1 MIKLLYIVLSL
12 FPILSFGQQTYKVT
26 EGELQ
31 FIVPGKGII
40 IKKDNQFFE
49 MKLNVL
55 FNKSK
60 KSIETKLQPI
70 SEESL
75 KLFCKGKSL
84 VSYSD
89 IRENH
94 DFNDLQKISFNYIDR
109 FSIDDKKYD
118 EYKLYL
124 INKNFFAYFTN
135 KYEDKNKYTDIE
147 EYMPFIIIE
156 FENKKIIYTY
166 DNEELF
172 IIPTHKLYKIIHQYD
187 SESKEFKTE
196 KLKISNEEI
205 YKFSQHAFH
214 DLEDEFFVVDTL
226 PSKKVRLKNIHNE
239 ILISEAYDSII
250 LSQIIKCFNNNKMNL
265 YNLSFKKTNKF
276 PVQASKVHLGSM
288 QILEKNKLKWI
299 DWTGKEIKKGFS
311 FPIVLL
317 PEAPQHEYKY
327 ELTISKSKEKFI
339 LKTRNMDVFGLETN
353 ETESDTLSLTNAI
366 GIKNFYFQNNN
377 SKDTIS
383 SNREFYH
390 FDNYKTRITEM
401 VDFSYTVVYFQR
413 ENGTFGMSY
422 LGNFFVNNEDFKN
435 NIESTKF
442 KNFEEYQNL
451 QLIEFKYPFFKM
463 KKNNLFKLFPLHDD
477 FRYKKLEDFQ
487 GNFARFE
494 LPNGQKGWLSKD
506 GKEYLDE

>member
-239 ILISEAYDSII
+239 ILISEAYDSIV
-250 LSQIIKCFNNNKMNL
+250 LSSIIKCFNKNKMDL
-265 YNLSFKKTNKF
+265 YNLSFNKINKF
-276 PVQASKVHLGSM
+276 PVQASKGHLGSI

-311 FPIVLL
+311 YPIVLL

-327 ELTISKSKEKFI
+327 ELAISKSNEKFI
-339 LKTRNMDVFGLETN
+339 LKARNMDVFGLETN
-353 ETESDTLSLTNAI
+353 TTEIDTLSLTNAF
-366 GIKNFYFQNNN
+366 GIKNFYFENNN

-383 SNREFYH
+383 SNQEFYH
-390 FDNYKTRITEM
+390 FDNFKTRITEM
-401 VDFSYTVVYFQR
+401 VDFSYNVIYFQR
-413 ENGTFGMSY
+413 DNGTFGMSY
-422 LGNFFVNNEDFKN
+422 LGNFYANNADFKKNIASSEFN
-435 NIESTKF
+435 NF
-442 KNFEEYQNL
+442 NEYQEL
-451 QLIEFKYPFFKM
+451 QFVEFKYPFYKM
-463 KKNNLFKLFPLHDD
+463 KKNNLFKLFPLHKE

-494 LPNGQKGWLSKD
+494 LPNGKKGWLSKE

>member
-1 MIKLLYIVLSL
+1 MKYLLYISFFL

-89 IRENH
+89 IKENH
-94 DFNDLQKISFNYIDR
+94 HFNDLQKISFNYTDR
-109 FSIDDKKYD
+109 FSNDDKKYD

-135 KYEDKNKYTDIE
+135 KYKDKNKYTDIE

-250 LSQIIKCFNNNKMNL
+250 LSPIIKCFNNNKMNL
-265 YNLSFKKTNKF
+265 YFF
-276 PVQASKVHLGSM
+276 
-288 QILEKNKLKWI
+288 I
-299 DWTGKEIKKGFS
+299 
-311 FPIVLL
+311 
-317 PEAPQHEYKY
+317 
-327 ELTISKSKEKFI
+327 FI
-339 LKTRNMDVFGLETN
+339 LF
-353 ETESDTLSLTNAI
+353 
-366 GIKNFYFQNNN
+366 
-377 SKDTIS
+377 
-383 SNREFYH
+383 
-390 FDNYKTRITEM
+390 
-401 VDFSYTVVYFQR
+401 
-413 ENGTFGMSY
+413 
-422 LGNFFVNNEDFKN
+422 
-435 NIESTKF
+435 
-442 KNFEEYQNL
+442 
-451 QLIEFKYPFFKM
+451 
-463 KKNNLFKLFPLHDD
+463 
-477 FRYKKLEDFQ
+477 
-487 GNFARFE
+487 
-494 LPNGQKGWLSKD
+494 
-506 GKEYLDE
+506 

>member
-1 MIKLLYIVLSL
+1 MKQLLYISFFL
-12 FPILSFGQQTYKVT
+12 FSILSFGQQTYKIT

-31 FIVPGKGII
+31 FILPGKGII

-49 MKLNVL
+49 LKLKIL

-75 KLFCKGKSL
+75 ELFSKGKSL

-89 IRENH
+89 IKENH
-94 DFNDLQKISFNYIDR
+94 DFNDLQKISFNHIGR
-109 FSIDDKKYD
+109 FNNDDKKYD

-135 KYEDKNKYTDIE
+135 RYEDKNKYTNIE

-156 FENKKIIYTY
+156 FENKRIIYTY
-166 DNEELF
+166 DNEEIF
-172 IIPTHKLYKIIHQYD
+172 IIPTNKLYKIIHQYD
-187 SESKEFKTE
+187 SENKEFKTE

-214 DLEDEFFVVDTL
+214 DFEDEFFVVDTL
-226 PSKKVRLKNIHNE
+226 PSKKVVLKNMYNE
-239 ILISEAYDSII
+239 ILINQSYDSIQ
-250 LSQIIKCFNNNKMNL
+250 LSQIIKCFDKGKIDL
-265 YNLSFKKTNKF
+265 FNLSFNKLNKF
-276 PVQASKVHLGSM
+276 SLKTSKVSLGSI
-288 QILEKNKLKWI
+288 QIIEKNKLRWI
-299 DWTGKEIKKGFS
+299 DWTGKEINKGFS
-311 FPIVLL
+311 FPIVLV

-327 ELTISKSKEKFI
+327 ELAFSKSNEKFI
-339 LKTRNMDVFGLETN
+339 LKARNMDVFGFETN
-353 ETESDTLSLTNAI
+353 ETESDTLSLTNTI

-401 VDFSYTVVYFQR
+401 VDFSYTVIYFQR
-413 ENGTFGMSY
+413 DNGTYGMSY
-422 LGNFFVNNEDFKN
+422 LGNFYVNNEDFNN
-435 NIESTKF
+435 NISSAEF
-442 KNFEEYQNL
+442 NDFNEYQEL
-451 QLIEFKYPFFKM
+451 QFVEFKYPFYKM
-463 KKNNLFKLFPLHDD
+463 KKNNLFKLFPLHKE

-494 LPNGQKGWLSKD
+494 LPNGKKGWLSKE
-506 GKEYLDE
+506 GEEYLDE